1 MPQHKSHP
9 RVQIRTAQPKTALFQ
24 LFQYYLASLGPRP
37 YIFYKYVD
45 FFSFIKQ
52 DSLGV
57 FCQISLDLAAHS
69 ALIKHIKGTNN
80 S

>member
-9 RVQIRTAQPKTALFQ
+9 HVPLRTTQPKTILFQ

-37 YIFYKYVD
+37 CIFYKFAD
-45 FFSFIKQ
+45 FFHLLNRTVS
-52 DSLGV
+52 V
-57 FCQISLDLAAHS
+57 FCQISLDLAAYS
-69 ALIKHIKGTNN
+69 ALIKHVKGTNN